1 MSDEITIA
9 LACLLLAAA
18 ASLFIFYFR
27 EDPSDS
33 SPFRTHL
40 DQLLE
45 RRDTIYQNLRD
56 LRFEYRS
63 GKFSEQDFERTR
75 QSLDAEAA
83 AVLAEIDSLTGDSS
97 PRARARSAGAGP
109 AVRLVGADP
118 GVRPPEAQQ

>member
-1 MSDEITIA
+1 MSEEITIA

-18 ASLFIFYFR
+18 TALFIFYFR

-33 SPFRTHL
+33 SPFRTRL

-45 RRDTIYQNLRD
+45 RRDAIYENIRD

-63 GKFSEQDFERTR
+63 GKFSEQDYERTR

-83 AVLAEIDSLTGDSS
+83 AVITEIDSLTGDAS
-97 PRARARSAGAGP
+97 PRARARSAEAGQ
-109 AVRLVGADP
+109 ATRIAQADP
-118 GVRPPEAQQ
+118 SIRPEGNR